1 MCVGVLVRHI
11 LTDKSALVK
20 TQIKI
25 FKTLLK
31 KILIA
36 VKENV
41 TIKTLQKKGAS
52 SMNNIMGER
61 IRALRKQHDLTQ
73 EALGKMIGV
82 QKSAIRKYEKG
93 EVENIPRSSLKIMAD
108 YFGVK
113 PSYLMGFDEATEREL
128 QLQKEV
134 EVCELFQDCYGKE
147 ALETISMFLKLDSYD
162 RSAVT
167 TMIQSLLSTEKYERE

>member
-1 MCVGVLVRHI
+1 M
-11 LTDKSALVK
+11 
-20 TQIKI
+20 
-25 FKTLLK
+25 
-31 KILIA
+31 
-36 VKENV
+36 KENV
-41 TIKTLQKKGAS
+41 TIKTLQKKGAIP
-52 SMNNIMGER
+52 MNNIMGER

-73 EALGKMIGV
+73 EELGKLIGV

-93 EVENIPRSSLKIMAD
+93 EVENIPRSSIKTMAD
-108 YFGVK
+108 YFGVE
-113 PSYLMGFDEATEREL
+113 PSYLMGFDEVTEREL

-167 TMIQSLLSTEKYERE
+167 TMIQSLLSSGKY